1 MLSDNT
7 VCKFLKN
14 VDIFGEPVPS
24 FKISGKGSIKTF
36 TGALISMTII
46 FLTITFGLIKLQHLL
61 QRKNPTMISNMAPLE
76 AGQEYSTAQ
85 DEFMI
90 ATVAEN
96 YNTGDGISDPR
107 YVRWVTA
114 YWQRINGELTR
125 KYYPMY
131 KCLDEDFARFKTPEN
146 N

>member
-61 QRKNPTMISNMAPLE
+61 
-76 AGQEYSTAQ
+76 
-85 DEFMI
+85 
-90 ATVAEN
+90 
-96 YNTGDGISDPR
+96 
-107 YVRWVTA
+107 
-114 YWQRINGELTR
+114 
-125 KYYPMY
+125 
-131 KCLDEDFARFKTPEN
+131 
-146 N
+146 